1 MSEPAAA
8 AEVSPWAP
16 LRSRV
21 FAVLW
26 AATLISNIGSW
37 MRDVGAGW
45 LMTELAP
52 SPLMVAMVQAA
63 GTLPIF
69 LFSLPA
75 GALSDLLDRR
85 TILLCSLTGMLVTS
99 IAMAVLTGLGL
110 MTPGLLL
117 TCVLIAGIGSAV
129 NAPVWQSLVPEI
141 VGKAELKDAVALNS
155 MGINVARAIG
165 PAVGG
170 ALIVSFG
177 VVAAFF
183 ADALSYAAVLAAL
196 LWWKRKP
203 IVRSLPPERLLPAII
218 AAGRYARASPPL
230 KRTLLRTALFFS
242 FGSAPWA
249 LLPLLAREDFGGS
262 AAFYGMLLG
271 GIGAGAVGGA
281 LVLPK
286 LRRHLSPDSL
296 VLTSTLFLSAVSLGL
311 ALTDAQAIA
320 LLLMPLLGLCWI
332 AVLTSLNVTAQAI
345 LPNWVRGRGLALYLT
360 AFYGAMTAGSLVWG
374 HLAEVTSTQTSLAGA
389 ALLGAAVALGAA
401 RLRLPA
407 GAADLSPSMHWPEPS
422 SSEEGNDT
430 GPVMI
435 TVEYQVEEKDVPAF
449 GVAVEALGLS
459 RRRDGAYAWGVFR
472 DTEVE
477 GRHLEYFLVASWL
490 DHMRQHQRV
499 SHADQALQAEIRLLH
514 AGSEPPKVT
523 HYVALAQA

>member
-1 MSEPAAA
+1 
-8 AEVSPWAP
+8 
-16 LRSRV
+16 
-21 FAVLW
+21 
-26 AATLISNIGSW
+26 

-52 SPLMVAMVQAA
+52 SPLMVALVQAA

-85 TILLCSLTGMLVTS
+85 TMLLCSLTGMLATS
-99 IAMAVLTGLGL
+99 LTMAVLTGLGL

-117 TCVLIAGIGSAV
+117 TCVLIAGIGSAI
-129 NAPVWQSLVPEI
+129 NAPVWQSLVPEL
-141 VGKAELKDAVALNS
+141 VGKGELKDAVALNS
-155 MGINVARAIG
+155 IGINVARAIG

-177 VVAAFF
+177 VAAAFF
-183 ADALSYAAVLAAL
+183 ADALSYVAVLAAL

-203 IVRSLPPERLLPAII
+203 IVRTLPPERLLPAIV
-218 AAGRYARASPPL
+218 AAGRYARASPSL

-271 GIGAGAVGGA
+271 GIGAGAVAGA

-286 LRRHLSPDSL
+286 LRRHLSPDGL
-296 VLTSTLFLSAVSLGL
+296 VLASTLFLSAVGLGL
-311 ALTDAQAIA
+311 AMTESKTIA
-320 LLLMPLLGLCWI
+320 LLMMPLLGLCWI

-374 HLAEVTSTQTSLAGA
+374 HLAELTSTQTSLGAA
-389 ALLGAAVALGAA
+389 ALLGAVVALYAA
-401 RLRLPA
+401 RIPLPS
-407 GAADLSPSMHWPEPS
+407 GVDDLSPSMHWPEPS
-422 SSEEGNDT
+422 GAEKNHDA

-435 TVEYQVEEKDVPAF
+435 TVEYKIEAKDVPAF
-449 GVAVEALGLS
+449 GVVIEALGLS

-472 DTEVE
+472 DAEI
-477 GRHLEYFLVASWL
+477 GDRYLEYFLVTSWL

-499 SHADQALQAEIRLLH
+499 SYADQALQAEIRLLH
-514 AGSEPPKVT
+514 SDSEPPVVT
-523 HYVALAQA
+523 HYLSLGHA